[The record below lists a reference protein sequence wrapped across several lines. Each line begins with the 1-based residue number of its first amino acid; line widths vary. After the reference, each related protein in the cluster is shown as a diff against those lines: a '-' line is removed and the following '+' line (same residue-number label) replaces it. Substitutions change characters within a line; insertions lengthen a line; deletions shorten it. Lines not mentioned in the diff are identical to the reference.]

1 MEAHDDEL
9 VRRLAQ
15 LCGKPPHLIEHVI
28 AQRRSRGSVE
38 PSEADRRPIRTSS
51 QSANAWVH
59 AGRKSSQSSE
69 ADDRLIEGRLIYDA
83 SSMRRP
89 SKPEPSQ
96 SSEADEAAQLLAE
109 QEALPSAPLTLPS
122 APVDA
127 PPGPSAVP
135 AAVRAQAESA
145 WCHICRANAWVWCA
159 DCDNAAF
166 CAKCWRETHAQS
178 WSGDLRKHRTVK
190 CTETRVNAALPSAPV
205 QPAGLPSRRPAPLI
219 AKPKT
224 PQCTACTAA
233 AHVWCSGCDDEPYCA
248 KCWRETH
255 AQSWSGDLRKHRT
268 VKLRA

>member
-28 AQRRSRGSVE
+28 ANRRSSE
-38 PSEADRRPIRTSS
+38 PQSSEADRRPIRTSS

-59 AGRKSSQSSE
+59 AGRKPSRSSE

-145 WCHICRANAWVWCA
+145 WCHICRANAWV
-159 DCDNAAF
+159 
-166 CAKCWRETHAQS
+166 
-178 WSGDLRKHRTVK
+178 
-190 CTETRVNAALPSAPV
+190 
-205 QPAGLPSRRPAPLI
+205 
-219 AKPKT
+219 
-224 PQCTACTAA
+224 
-233 AHVWCSGCDDEPYCA
+233 
-248 KCWRETH
+248 
-255 AQSWSGDLRKHRT
+255 
-268 VKLRA
+268 

>member
-1 MEAHDDEL
+1 MT
-9 VRRLAQ
+9 
-15 LCGKPPHLIEHVI
+15 PHP
-28 AQRRSRGSVE
+28 AR
-38 PSEADRRPIRTSS
+38 
-51 QSANAWVH
+51 
-59 AGRKSSQSSE
+59 
-69 ADDRLIEGRLIYDA
+69 A
-83 SSMRRP
+83 SI
-89 SKPEPSQ
+89 KPEPSQ
-96 SSEADEAAQLLAE
+96 SSESRRGCAALGGAG
-109 QEALPSAPLTLPS
+109 S
-122 APVDA
+122 
-127 PPGPSAVP
+127 
-135 AAVRAQAESA
+135 AAVGAADAAFGARRRSSRSVGLAGRGPRAQADVSLVP
-145 WCHICRANAWVWCA
+145 HLPRQRVGVVR

-205 QPAGLPSRRPAPLI
+205 QPAGLPSRRPAPSI

-255 AQSWSGDLRKHRT
+255 AQSWSGDLRKHGT